1 MIRPLY
7 FHNPNQE
14 GFEAIIKHLH
24 SKNYKF
30 ISIEELY
37 SRLEKNDTK
46 GKLAYISFDDGWQG
60 NLKLIPIIEKYN
72 VHITIFIAVNP
83 IMSGN
88 FWWEF
93 VAKKVGYTQMQ
104 NFKNLPHDEFE
115 SQLKKI
121 KTEVA
126 DLQRSAMTIDELET
140 ITKHPLISIQS
151 HTINHPILTKLPDDL
166 LDFELSESQK
176 Q

>member
-93 VAKKVGYTQMQ
+93 VAKKGPAPGSGTARQ
-104 NFKNLPHDEFE
+104 
-115 SQLKKI
+115 
-121 KTEVA
+121 
-126 DLQRSAMTIDELET
+126 
-140 ITKHPLISIQS
+140 
-151 HTINHPILTKLPDDL
+151 
-166 LDFELSESQK
+166 
-176 Q
+176 

>member
-46 GKLAYISFDDGWQG
+46 GKLAYISFDDG
-60 NLKLIPIIEKYN
+60 
-72 VHITIFIAVNP
+72 
-83 IMSGN
+83 
-88 FWWEF
+88 
-93 VAKKVGYTQMQ
+93 
-104 NFKNLPHDEFE
+104 
-115 SQLKKI
+115 
-121 KTEVA
+121 
-126 DLQRSAMTIDELET
+126 
-140 ITKHPLISIQS
+140 
-151 HTINHPILTKLPDDL
+151 
-166 LDFELSESQK
+166 
-176 Q
+176 

>member
-72 VHITIFIAVNP
+72 VHITIFIAGNSLQKKLVIHKCKILKIFPTMSLKVN
-83 IMSGN
+83 
-88 FWWEF
+88 
-93 VAKKVGYTQMQ
+93 
-104 NFKNLPHDEFE
+104 
-115 SQLKKI
+115 LKK
-121 KTEVA
+121 
-126 DLQRSAMTIDELET
+126 
-140 ITKHPLISIQS
+140 
-151 HTINHPILTKLPDDL
+151 
-166 LDFELSESQK
+166 
-176 Q
+176 